1 MAIVQTAVMNFRM
14 QVSVQILVFSRYTP
28 MSGIAG
34 SYGSFIATWMDL
46 EIIIPREVNQPEKD
60 TYHTTNMECKKNY
73 TNKLIFK
80 KNNGFT
86 DLENIFM
93 VT

>member
-14 QVSVQILVFSRYTP
+14 QVSFQILVFSRYTP

-60 TYHTTNMECKKNY
+60 KYRMTTLIYGMQKKND
-73 TNKLIFK
+73 TNKLIF
-80 KNNGFT
+80 
-86 DLENIFM
+86 
-93 VT
+93 

>member
-14 QVSVQILVFSRYTP
+14 QVSFQILVFSRYTP

-34 SYGSFIATWMDL
+34 SYGSFIATWIDL

-60 TYHTTNMECKKNY
+60 TYHTTNMECKKIIQINLY
-73 TNKLIFK
+73 LK
-80 KNNGFT
+80 KIMDSQT
-86 DLENIFM
+86 
-93 VT
+93 